1 MRDTLHA
8 FRLALRALLR
18 APAFTGAAVVAL
30 ALGIGGSTVV
40 FSVVN
45 TLLLQPLPYADPDRL
60 VVCDP
65 GPPWALYEQW
75 RTADVFDGMA
85 AYNER
90 AANVSGA
97 GEPERIIMARVTP
110 NFLSVVG
117 VKPAIGRAFGPQ
129 SEADGD
135 KIVLLTDA
143 FWRKHYGGA
152 RDVVGRT
159 LRIDDQ
165 AYTVIG
171 VLPRQ
176 FKTVTQLMPAVG
188 LSFDWGAAVFVPL
201 LRDPLRREPASTD
214 MFWRGMKLV
223 ARLSPG
229 VTLEQARAAAG
240 TIAKTVKLPAYL
252 AGRSFTLERL
262 TDFVAGELP
271 AQMAILA
278 AAVGLLLLVAG
289 ANVANLLLARGT
301 ARQRELATR
310 AALGASA
317 GQLVRHALTESLVLG
332 LAGGLLGIAAAW
344 GGVRVVSAFG
354 GPVLAR
360 LDAVGLDLR
369 VLAFAC
375 VLSMAVGLLAGIVPA
390 LRLAHAAPAAA
401 LQVRRGYARVRGRV
415 PLSSVL
421 VFAEVVVSLVLVL
434 GAGLLAR
441 DFTTL
446 ASADLGFRPE
456 GVLTADVSLSR
467 VQYPKTPQVGAFFAD
482 LLDRAAGLPGIRSA
496 ALSSVAPA
504 GSAVMSV
511 NMQVEGPTRG
521 ANAGAAGALAPED
534 HEYTQ
539 VVGGNYF
546 RTLTVPI
553 VEGRP
558 LDSRD
563 AAGTEHVVVVNEAFA
578 RKYWDSPRQA
588 MRHRVMLGGYYTIV
602 GVAGDLHDVASTR
615 PPLPLVYFALPQS
628 PWVPSQM
635 TVLLKGPGD
644 DAAALAAPLTRLMR
658 QVNPN
663 QPLYNVLT
671 LDRIVSTQLARR
683 RLIMTMMAV
692 FAGLALLLAAAGV
705 YGVLSYAVAQRAHEL
720 GVRMAIG
727 GSRRDVFSLVLGR
740 GMRLVGFGVVAGLP
754 IAYALTRVLAAQ
766 LVGVTRTDA
775 PTYVASTVLVGALG
789 LFGCAVPAWRA
800 TRVDPIVTLRSE

>member
-18 APAFTGAAVVAL
+18 APAFTGAAVIAL

-45 TLLLQPLPYADPDRL
+45 TLLLQPLPYAEPERL

-65 GPPWALYEQW
+65 GPPWILYEQW
-75 RTADVFDGMA
+75 RTADVFEGMA

-97 GEPERIIMARVTP
+97 GEPERIMMARVTP

-117 VKPAIGRAFGPQ
+117 VTPAIGRGFGSSQPP
-129 SEADGD
+129 EADGD
-135 KIVLLTDA
+135 KVVLLTDA

-159 LRIDDQ
+159 LGIDDQ

-171 VLPRQ
+171 VLPRP

-188 LSFDWGAAVFVPL
+188 LSFDWGAAVLVPL

-240 TIAKTVKLPAYL
+240 TIARNVKLPAYL
-252 AGRSFTLERL
+252 AGRSFTLERV

-271 AQMAILA
+271 AQMVILA
-278 AAVGLLLLVAG
+278 AAVGLLLLVAV
-289 ANVANLLLARGT
+289 ANVANLLFARGT

-317 GQLVRHALTESLVLG
+317 GQLVRHALTETLVLG
-332 LAGGLLGIAAAW
+332 SAGGLLGIAAAW

-375 VLSMAVGLLAGIVPA
+375 VLSIAVGLLVGIVPA
-390 LRLAHAAPAAA
+390 VRLAHAAPAAA

-421 VFAEVVVSLVLVL
+421 VFA
-434 GAGLLAR
+434 
-441 DFTTL
+441 
-446 ASADLGFRPE
+446 
-456 GVLTADVSLSR
+456 
-467 VQYPKTPQVGAFFAD
+467 
-482 LLDRAAGLPGIRSA
+482 
-496 ALSSVAPA
+496 
-504 GSAVMSV
+504 
-511 NMQVEGPTRG
+511 
-521 ANAGAAGALAPED
+521 
-534 HEYTQ
+534 
-539 VVGGNYF
+539 
-546 RTLTVPI
+546 
-553 VEGRP
+553 
-558 LDSRD
+558 
-563 AAGTEHVVVVNEAFA
+563 
-578 RKYWDSPRQA
+578 
-588 MRHRVMLGGYYTIV
+588 
-602 GVAGDLHDVASTR
+602 
-615 PPLPLVYFALPQS
+615 
-628 PWVPSQM
+628 
-635 TVLLKGPGD
+635 
-644 DAAALAAPLTRLMR
+644 
-658 QVNPN
+658 
-663 QPLYNVLT
+663 
-671 LDRIVSTQLARR
+671 
-683 RLIMTMMAV
+683 
-692 FAGLALLLAAAGV
+692 
-705 YGVLSYAVAQRAHEL
+705 
-720 GVRMAIG
+720 
-727 GSRRDVFSLVLGR
+727 
-740 GMRLVGFGVVAGLP
+740 
-754 IAYALTRVLAAQ
+754 
-766 LVGVTRTDA
+766 
-775 PTYVASTVLVGALG
+775 
-789 LFGCAVPAWRA
+789 
-800 TRVDPIVTLRSE
+800 